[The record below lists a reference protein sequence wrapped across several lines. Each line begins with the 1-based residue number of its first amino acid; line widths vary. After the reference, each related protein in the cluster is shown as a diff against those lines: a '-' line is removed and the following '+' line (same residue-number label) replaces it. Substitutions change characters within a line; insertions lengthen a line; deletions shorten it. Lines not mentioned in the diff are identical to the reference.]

1 MAVTGNTPP
10 SPPPRGYPPI
20 AKFPTG
26 STGGKGKPV
35 APKANAAWAH
45 LSGAIATQ
53 LPTGL
58 RRARIFR
65 QAALRSLR

>member
-1 MAVTGNTPP
+1 MPAQPP
-10 SPPPRGYPPI
+10 YPPPPGKPNTHP
-20 AKFPTG
+20 FPTG
-26 STGGKGKPV
+26 STGGKGAPV

-45 LSGAIATQ
+45 LSGALATQ

-65 QAALRSLR
+65 QAALRALR